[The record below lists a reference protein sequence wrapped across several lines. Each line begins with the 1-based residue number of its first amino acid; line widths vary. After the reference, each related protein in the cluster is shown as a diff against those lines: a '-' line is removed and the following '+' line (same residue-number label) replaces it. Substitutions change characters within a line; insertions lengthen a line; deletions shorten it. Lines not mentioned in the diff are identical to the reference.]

1 MGKQISLLDGRRQK
15 LYYKGAGKLDRMS
28 LCLSTGGK
36 KAIYMIRTIK
46 ILSSARISFFLYS
59 VPTAPQAAI
68 LLWPQGLGPDVK
80 GLILP
85 LLSPKT

>member
-1 MGKQISLLDGRRQK
+1 MGYISWGHK
-15 LYYKGAGKLDRMS
+15 KLDMTKHAGTHAYACFKD
-28 LCLSTGGK
+28 L
-36 KAIYMIRTIK
+36 
-46 ILSSARISFFLYS
+46 SFFLYS